1 MSENGVSE
9 RWRGECKTCDVVI
22 ERDDERE
29 VQQSMQGHARQL
41 DHNVSVYRITDSD
54 GPMAWLNCPACHRQY
69 FAMKYDEGADELVF
83 TCRECGSDYSFQN
96 VKDKITDLST
106 TVTDRPNGGTDTHD

>member
-1 MSENGVSE
+1 MSVRA

-41 DHNVSVYRITDSD
+41 DHDVSVYRISDSD
-54 GPMAWLNCPACHRQY
+54 GPMTWLNCPTCHRQY
-69 FAMKYDEGADELVF
+69 FAMKYDEGGDELVF

-96 VKDKITDLST
+96 VTEKISDLST
-106 TVTDRPNGGTDTHD
+106 TDSEHGGDAGDA